1 MHVSKNK
8 SDSLMLK
15 VYASKTLK
23 ELHSR
28 MLALKKLQ
36 NLLRSKMLGL
46 KSFKDKLILRWPEFK
61 RLKNKLILAM
71 DGLMKL

>member
-1 MHVSKNK
+1 MNDSKRFKNKRLKMHVSKNK

-28 MLALKKLQ
+28 MLA
-36 NLLRSKMLGL
+36 
-46 KSFKDKLILRWPEFK
+46 
-61 RLKNKLILAM
+61 
-71 DGLMKL
+71 